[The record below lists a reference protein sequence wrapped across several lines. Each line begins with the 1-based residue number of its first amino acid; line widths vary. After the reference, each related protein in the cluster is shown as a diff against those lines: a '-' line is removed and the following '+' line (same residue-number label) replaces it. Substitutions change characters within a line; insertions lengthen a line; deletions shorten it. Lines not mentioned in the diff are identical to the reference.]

1 MKTWLKTLFP
11 IETYHQLQDSTL
23 KTHYLMMIKIMVLST
38 WKKRSGAGTKA
49 DKKYQKLDETA
60 ISQG

>member
-23 KTHYLMMIKIMVLST
+23 KTHYLMMIKIMLST
-38 WKKRSGAGTKA
+38 WKKRSRAVTKA
-49 DKKYQKLDETA
+49 DKKYQKQDETA